1 MPCHSGQLG
10 PLTSWK
16 RAHCKCWRFDASHPA
31 SSVTSWEKRNQAD
44 TRMARG
50 STFEFCGRSSP
61 SNGNGGFWTCDVL
74 VHRGDAECF
83 RRRTLSEPA
92 HCRPHSNDENTMA
105 AQIGSSSPNIAVD
118 LLHRNVDSRE
128 VPSLQRSAIGL
139 LICVGHALFS
149 FSDYRR
155 PSETS
160 SMHYSIVLVVFAA
173 MTAATP
179 TAPKFK
185 TSRTLRVCISPR
197 RRPRA
202 VTG

>member
-105 AQIGSSSPNIAVD
+105 AQIGSSSPNIAVG

-128 VPSLQRSAIGL
+128 GPIATKKR
-139 LICVGHALFS
+139 H
-149 FSDYRR
+149 R
-155 PSETS
+155 PS
-160 SMHYSIVLVVFAA
+160 YL
-173 MTAATP
+173 
-179 TAPKFK
+179 
-185 TSRTLRVCISPR
+185 C
-197 RRPRA
+197 RPRTIFFQRLQTPFRDFQYA
-202 VTG
+202 LLNCSRSVRRDDGCNANRP